1 MVKTEFDK
9 QYLAKLLDNFLKTG
23 YEKGLTEY
31 LVSKSNLP
39 GPRGNLELAAAF
51 ADLIEVNFSKN
62 PERLWDLCIKAI
74 SISSDEAPVNDPSE
88 FITFCGAIGLGAI
101 GSLSS
106 LLFDKA
112 LSILKELS
120 RDSRWR
126 TREAVAK
133 GLQKMLTRKPEET
146 LNALN
151 GWIENNDW
159 LAMRAVAAGV
169 AEPFLLKNKQIA
181 SRALEL
187 HKKFFAQ
194 ILNNRE
200 RKSNEFKTLKKALGY
215 TLSVLVQALPI
226 EGFEYMQYLIE
237 MKDAD
242 ILWIIRENLKKK
254 RLLKNF
260 LDDVN
265 SIKTSIEQACD

>member
-215 TLSVLVQALPI
+215 TLSVLVQALPT